1 MKGRSLWAR
10 AGFSLAGLREAWR
23 RERSFRDL
31 VMAGVVVGIV
41 LAAVGAGEAEWA
53 LVIVALTIALG
64 LELANGAIEAVAD
77 RLHPEQHADIGAAK
91 DMASAAVF
99 LANCVLGG
107 LTVWVAARNVL

>member
-10 AGFSLAGLREAWR
+10 AGFSLAGLRTAWR

-31 VMAGVVVGIV
+31 VLAGGVVGIA
-41 LAAVGAGEAEWA
+41 LAAVGARGVEWA
-53 LVIVALTIALG
+53 LVLVALTLALG
-64 LELANGAIEAVAD
+64 LELVNGALEAVAD

-99 LANCVLGG
+99 LANVALFG
-107 LTVWVAARNVL
+107 LTAWVAARNVL